1 MKLLG
6 QVVFVIAGLAGQA
19 ASAQSLFNET
29 WVQVPYKGRVTGGTD
44 AFDSNA
50 GEHFRGDAAASAL
63 AAFGVLKVD
72 GVARTEFYWND
83 GVGIPSSYF
92 VTDAHSNA
100 SFSDYLTFVG
110 QPAGTPGMLAF
121 DVLLRGAETTSGAGP
136 WGYASAQWQFDL
148 RVDGQPFQAY
158 RSATL
163 AVNPSDGFTFTLVD
177 SGDAFSLHR
186 YEVPIVFGSPVS
198 LSASLEGHASAH
210 VQVFGA
216 DSSFE
221 AGYDLARSAYW
232 GGIASVTVDGEAVAF
247 GVSAA
252 SGTDYR
258 SSLIPVPEPAS
269 AALLLLGLA
278 ALAAARRSLP
288 R

>member
-6 QVVFVIAGLAGQA
+6 SVVLVMAGLAAQG

-29 WVQVPYKGRVTGGTD
+29 WVEVPYKGRVTGGTD

-50 GEHFRGDAAASAL
+50 GEHFRGDAAANAL
-63 AAFGVLKVD
+63 AAFGVLKVG

-83 GVGIPSSYF
+83 GVGIPASYF

-100 SFSDYLTFVG
+100 SFSDYLTFDG
-110 QPAGTPGMLAF
+110 QPAGTHGVLAF
-121 DVLLRGAETTSGAGP
+121 DVLLRGDQVNTGAGP
-136 WGYASAQWQFDL
+136 WGVAASQWQFDL

-158 RSATL
+158 RHATL
-163 AVNPSDGFTFTLVD
+163 AVNPTDGWTVTVVD

-186 YEVPIVFGSPVS
+186 YEVPIVFGWPVS
-198 LSASLEGHASAH
+198 MNAKLEGWASALAY
-210 VQVFGA
+210 VYGA
-216 DSSFE
+216 DASFE
-221 AGYDLARSAYW
+221 ASYDLARSAYW

-247 GVSAA
+247 GVSSA

-278 ALAAARRSLP
+278 ALAAARRRLP